1 MKKITINFDYH
12 IPEKK
17 EAYNYKKM
25 DIIENLIRE
34 KEKMKSYLVS
44 KQDEINETIDELIKG
59 TNVTEAENFLSE
71 VSSTTKDE
79 YFSYIGENK
88 QEKVNEIY
96 LAYREVMKGMKTL
109 EIFQDNEIF
118 ENEDE
123 KIFLI
128 KEELMTDIKELN
140 NLMKKEGYSV
150 RIEINEL
157 IIDKDTYEDEICK
170 ILTSIKNKVTLK
182 VV

>member
-1 MKKITINFDYH
+1 MKKITINFEYH
-12 IPEKK
+12 IPEKR

-25 DIIENLIRE
+25 DIIENLIKE

-44 KQDEINETIDELIKG
+44 KQDEINKTIDELIKG

-71 VSSTTKDE
+71 VSLNTRDE
-79 YFSYIGENK
+79 YFSYIGEQK

-96 LAYREVMKGMKTL
+96 LAYREIMKGVKTL
-109 EIFQDNEIF
+109 ELFQDNEIF

-123 KIFLI
+123 KILLI
-128 KEELMTDIKELN
+128 KEEIESDIDILN
-140 NLMKKEGYSV
+140 GLMKKEGFK
-150 RIEINEL
+150 IKIDINEL
-157 IIDKDTYEDEICK
+157 IENKEFYENDICK
-170 ILTSIKNKVTLK
+170 ILTKIKNKVTLK

>member
-118 ENEDE
+118 ENEDD

-128 KEELMTDIKELN
+128 KEELTTDIKELN
-140 NLMKKEGYSV
+140 DLMKKEGYSV
-150 RIEINEL
+150 RIEINKL
-157 IIDKDTYEDEICK
+157 IIDKDAYEDEICE
-170 ILTSIKNKVTLK
+170 ILTSIKNKVALK